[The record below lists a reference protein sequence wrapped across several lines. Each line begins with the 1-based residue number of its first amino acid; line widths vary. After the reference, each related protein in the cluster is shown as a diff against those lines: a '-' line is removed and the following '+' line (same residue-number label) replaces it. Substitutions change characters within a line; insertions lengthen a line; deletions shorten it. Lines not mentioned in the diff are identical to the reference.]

1 MIHCYSS
8 KINNFGEKSLN
19 NFNSYN
25 DRFSYIQSLMPDI
38 SCLHKNVCPFCH
50 AKNKLIKYGSYHRN
64 FSILYGNSI
73 ENYYIRVNRVLCKSC
88 LHTHALLP
96 NFIIPYKIMAIF
108 SISKIVQKATT
119 SSAYNLAKII
129 NVSYQY
135 IYSLISLVLAFFDDF
150 KILNNSKQYY
160 STKNFNQKFFVIHC
174 SIFSSPNFCLDFF
187 DFYNWIL
194 FMYKF
199 RNNPSP
205 HITISI
211 SNKL

>member
-119 SSAYNLAKII
+119 SSSDRKCVLRENKSGCEEII
-129 NVSYQY
+129 NESNK
-135 IYSLISLVLAFFDDF
+135 SNFGPKNT
-150 KILNNSKQYY
+150 KILLV
-160 STKNFNQKFFVIHC
+160 NFILI
-174 SIFSSPNFCLDFF
+174 IFGLLLD
-187 DFYNWIL
+187 
-194 FMYKF
+194 
-199 RNNPSP
+199 
-205 HITISI
+205 
-211 SNKL
+211 